1 MTDAVPANMKCIDID
16 RLQPGDIILTASKSA
31 TGKLVRLASKGDVS
45 HAMICVQHGSII
57 DSTSEGV
64 QARNLQREFFSDD
77 EQVSAF
83 RLREAL
89 PPLEIQKV
97 VDFARSEIGTRYSK
111 IEAARSVAPIGKPR
125 GRRQFCSR
133 LVARA
138 YASVGIRLV
147 ADQDYCTPEELRKSG
162 LLQELDDISVPVS
175 AEEVAAMSKRS
186 NPLQLMREA
195 QNEIL
200 AFVRSLDPEVE
211 NFTDVDRVVR
221 DHPEWDAA
229 IADAYRK
236 SGYLDLWG
244 HELSAHPY
252 RYDLALM
259 EEVAELR
266 LLADMRAY
274 CVGTIREY
282 YSGGVRFSANLAHYE
297 ASQQESPRETVGL
310 LIDLYQTL
318 VRDHERRVET
328 ARQWLAKHFPEDVDQ
343 HLERIVPHTPLW
355 FSIVD
360 RVEPRLGA
368 IARMSISSE
377 QSVEVCSSCGDPAND
392 YRIANA
398 AEAMPG
404 VPALRLCDDCV
415 VIRRGF
421 GEILEA
427 MD

>member
-1 MTDAVPANMKCIDID
+1 MKCIDID
-16 RLQPGDIILTASKSA
+16 RLQPGDIILTASKST

-138 YASVGIRLV
+138 YASVGILLV

-162 LLQELDDISVPVS
+162 LLQELDDIVVQVS
-175 AEEVAAMSKRS
+175 AEEVAAMAARS
-186 NPLQLMREA
+186 NPLQRMREA
-195 QNEIL
+195 QNAIL
-200 AFVRSLDPEVE
+200 TFVRSLDPEVE
-211 NFTDVDRVVR
+211 NFTDVDRFV
-221 DHPEWDAA
+221 DEHPEWDGA
-229 IADAYRK
+229 IADAYRN
-236 SGYLDLWG
+236 SGYLDLWE
-244 HELSAHPY
+244 HELSSHPY

-259 EEVAELR
+259 EEITAPRLVADLR
-266 LLADMRAY
+266 EY

-282 YSGGVRFSANLAHYE
+282 YSGGVRFAVNLTYYE
-297 ASQQESPRETVGL
+297 ASQQKAPRETRGL

-328 ARQWLAKHFPEDVDQ
+328 ARRWLAKHFPHDVEE
-343 HLERIVPHTPLW
+343 HLERIAPHTPLW

-368 IARMSISSE
+368 IARLSISRE
-377 QSVEVCSSCGDPAND
+377 QSADVCSSCGDPAKD
-392 YRIANA
+392 FRIVNA

-404 VPALRLCDDCV
+404 VPSLRLCDDCV

-421 GEILEA
+421 GEVLEA

>member
-1 MTDAVPANMKCIDID
+1 MTDAAPANMKCIDID
-16 RLQPGDIILTASKSA
+16 RLQPGDIILTASKST

-77 EQVSAF
+77 EEVSAF
-83 RLREAL
+83 RLRAAL
-89 PPLEIQKV
+89 PPLEIQRV

-138 YASVGIRLV
+138 YASVGIQLV
-147 ADQDYCTPEELRKSG
+147 EDQDYCTPEELRRSD
-162 LLQELDDISVPVS
+162 LLQELEDITVSVT
-175 AEEVAAMSKRS
+175 AEEVAAMSERS

-195 QNEIL
+195 QNAIL
-200 AFVRSLDPEVE
+200 AFVRSLDPDVE

-221 DHPEWDAA
+221 EHPEWDAA
-229 IADAYRK
+229 IADAYRT

-259 EEVAELR
+259 EEAAEPR
-266 LLADMRAY
+266 LFADMRAY

-282 YSGGVRFSANLAHYE
+282 YSGGLRFSVNLAHYE
-297 ASQQESPRETVGL
+297 ASQQESPRETVSL

-318 VRDHERRVET
+318 VRDDERRIET

-343 HLERIVPHTPLW
+343 HLEWIEPHTPLW
-355 FSIVD
+355 FWIVD

-368 IARMSISSE
+368 SARLSITREHSE
-377 QSVEVCSSCGDPAND
+377 EVCSSCGDPAKD
-392 YRIANA
+392 YRILNP

-404 VPALRLCDDCV
+404 VPSLRLCGDCV
-415 VIRRGF
+415 FIRKGF
-421 GEILEA
+421 GKVLEPVN
-427 MD
+427 